1 MSFREIRKF
10 IEIMKHLGYQRLI
23 SMESFRTPNPELTTE
38 IIMWL
43 MIRHDPTFD
52 IADDIST
59 EPARIRFL
67 KEVGEQAMT
76 RLHIKLNLRK
86 LYSADGHAINEL
98 LKLATVLRDA
108 VDLKQPPGEEID
120 PNQFKNN
127 AVHSKESRNLA
138 QELTADGARLFELLG
153 NESGL
158 RDSRNRVVQRPADS
172 YTIENALQASVLDCK
187 QSAEK
192 LNDDLTKRNNDE
204 SMLEN
209 KIMHSKAEYERLQ
222 KQLRKLS
229 GTRPAFQDD
238 YDKCEAELHALYK
251 DYLEHYRN
259 LEYLESEVNKYK
271 QKEQAALEEHENKL
285 KILRQKLSDEVR
297 NLKGEMTMEEA
308 ADLDIMH
315 RQQAAANIRKAEAE
329 SDAAFYPQQATPQ
342 QVAYAQ
348 QRQAPQQA
356 QVAQGGNKRPLGAGV
371 GGKRPKAE
379 ASGNVFGDDDDE
391 DDSDLDDGEE
401 ELDSNAGADD
411 DDDEDD
417 DDLED
422 DDDDDDDDDEM

>member
-1 MSFREIRKF
+1 MTYRETRKF
-10 IEIMKHLGYQRLI
+10 TEVMKHLGYPRLI
-23 SMESFRTPNPELTTE
+23 SMESFRLPNPELVTE
-38 IIMWL
+38 ILIWL
-43 MIRHDPTFD
+43 LTHHDPTLD
-52 IADDIST
+52 ISDDIST
-59 EPARIRFL
+59 EKARIRFL
-67 KEVGEQAMT
+67 KEVGDQSLT

-86 LYSADGHAINEL
+86 LYSADGYAIGEL
-98 LKLATVLRDA
+98 LKLACVLRDA
-108 VDLKQPPGEEID
+108 VDLKQPVGDDVD

-153 NESGL
+153 NESAL
-158 RDSRNRVVQRPADS
+158 RDARNRVVQRPADS

-192 LNDDLTKRNNDE
+192 LNDDLNKRSNDE
-204 SMLEN
+204 SMLEG

-271 QKEQAALEEHENKL
+271 QKEREALEEHETKL
-285 KILRQKLSDEVR
+285 KILRQKLSDEMR
-297 NLKGEMTMEEA
+297 NLKGDMTMEEA

-315 RQQAAANIRKAEAE
+315 RQQAAANLRKAEAE
-329 SDAAFYPQQATPQ
+329 SDAAFYPQATPQ
-342 QVAYAQ
+342 AAQ
-348 QRQAPQQA
+348 QFQRPPQPAQQQQIQQQQA
-356 QVAQGGNKRPLGAGV
+356 ANRRPTGAGM
-371 GGKRPKAE
+371 GGKRPKASAE
-379 ASGNVFGDDDDE
+379 GAMFGGEDDSDSDLDDEGDSISNGNAAEEDDDEDVDDEDEDDDDE
-391 DDSDLDDGEE
+391 DEVL
-401 ELDSNAGADD
+401 
-411 DDDEDD
+411 
-417 DDLED
+417 
-422 DDDDDDDDDEM
+422 